1 MTTDTLLDIPPPAPA
16 TDTIKPVST
25 WQLRRWPETRDTSI
39 PAWIYS
45 DPSLFA
51 REMEVFY
58 DGPGWSFV
66 GLECE
71 VDLPGAFKRSWIG
84 QRPVIMVHGEDGA
97 INVLENRCAHRGSM
111 LCWENKGVVK
121 DFTCPYHHW
130 NYDLQG
136 NLLGLPFFRGAMGKG
151 GMPRDFQKSEHGLR
165 KLRVATLGGIVWATF
180 SDQAPSLE
188 DYLGEEIHGLV
199 WRATG
204 SGKKKLRLL
213 GYNRQLL
220 PCNWKLYLENSR
232 DPYHA
237 TLLHSFFLTFGLLRT
252 DTAFKAVPTIG
263 GRHAIMAST
272 YSAATAG
279 QQNEV
284 TKQLASLKTDFT
296 LEDMEVVKPVD
307 EMGDSSM
314 INFSVLPS
322 VFFQQHGNSLALR
335 HLIPKSVSETELS
348 WTHYGFVNDDE
359 DMNRRRLKQANLM
372 GPAGYVA
379 IDDSEVLA
387 KMQPVAESA
396 PESVQVVTMGGT
408 GHVPQ
413 DTMLTET
420 LIRGFYS
427 YYREKMGL

>member
-1 MTTDTLLDIPPPAPA
+1 
-16 TDTIKPVST
+16 
-25 WQLRRWPETRDTSI
+25 
-39 PAWIYS
+39 
-45 DPSLFA
+45 
-51 REMEVFY
+51 
-58 DGPGWSFV
+58 
-66 GLECE
+66 
-71 VDLPGAFKRSWIG
+71 
-84 QRPVIMVHGEDGA
+84 MVRGEDEA
-97 INVLENRCAHRGSM
+97 VHVLENRCAHRGSQ
-111 LCWENKGVVK
+111 LCWENRGVVK

-136 NLLGLPFFRGAMGKG
+136 NLLGLPFLRGAMGKG
-151 GMPRDFQKSEHGLR
+151 GMPRDFRKLDHGLR
-165 KLRVATLGGIVWATF
+165 KLRVATLGGIVWASF
-180 SDQAPSLE
+180 SNEAPSLD
-188 DYLGEEIHGLV
+188 DYLGEEIHALV
-199 WRATG
+199 LRATG
-204 SGKKKLRLL
+204 GGRRKLRLL

-252 DTAFKAVPTIG
+252 DTAFKAVPTVG
-263 GRHAIMAST
+263 GRHGIMAST

-284 TKQLASLKTDFT
+284 TSQLANLKTDFT

-335 HLIPKSVSETELS
+335 HLIPKSASLSELS
-348 WTHYGFVNDDE
+348 WTHYGFVDDDE
-359 DMNRRRLKQANLM
+359 AMKRRRLKQANLM

-379 IDDSEVLA
+379 VDDSEVLA
-387 KMQPVAESA
+387 RMQPVAESS
-396 PESVQVVTMGGT
+396 PESVQIVTMGGVD
-408 GHVPQ
+408 HDSQ